1 VLTAEPRRAFTLI
14 ELLVVIA
21 IIAILIALLLP
32 AVQAARE
39 AARRITCRNNLKQ
52 LGLALHNYHDVQGS
66 FPQGRGAAL
75 PGVFSAH
82 AYLLP
87 FVEQANL
94 QSLVDFSSAPTTF
107 GIGGGVVFDGSANA
121 NAASTIVPYFLCP
134 SDGSERIPGSTFAAT
149 NYAGNAGSGL
159 VAAGS
164 LDNADGVFFRGS
176 RIGFR
181 HLTDGTSHTAAVS
194 ERMLGTGNPSPV
206 GTAMSADLDVL
217 ELPFGSDPSET
228 SCADASAGSIFTERG
243 GKWILGNYGNTLY
256 NHALPPNAIVWD
268 CMDMRQQKARMTSR
282 SEHLGGVHVLCCD
295 GSVRFVAESIMIPVW
310 QAMGTRAGGEV
321 ASSF

>member
-1 VLTAEPRRAFTLI
+1 MPRRAFTLI

-21 IIAILIALLLP
+21 IIAVLIALLLP

-39 AARRITCRNNLKQ
+39 AARRISCRNNLKQ
-52 LGLALHNYHDVQGS
+52 FGLALHNYHDVHGC
-66 FPQGRGAAL
+66 FPQGRGAAI

-94 QSLVDFSSAPTTF
+94 QGLVDFGSAPTTF
-107 GIGGGVVFDGSANA
+107 SIGGGTVFDGSANA
-121 NAASTIVPYFLCP
+121 AAASTTLPFFLCP
-134 SDGSERIPGSTFAAT
+134 SDGAERIPGSTFAAT

-159 VAAGS
+159 VDVGS

-181 HLTDGTSHTAAVS
+181 HLTDGTSHTAAFS
-194 ERMLGTGNPSPV
+194 ERPLGTGTPGPAPNPTTV
-206 GTAMSADLDVL
+206 DRDVIA
-217 ELPFGSDPSET
+217 LPFGTDPSAAI
-228 SCADASAGSIFTERG
+228 CANASSGSMFTERG

-256 NHALPPNAIVWD
+256 NHALPPNATTWD
-268 CMDMRQQKARMTSR
+268 CMDMRQQKARMTAR
-282 SEHLGGVHVLCCD
+282 SSHGGGVHLLFCD
-295 GSVRFVAESIMIPVW
+295 GSVRFIANGIAFAAW
-310 QAMGTRAGGEV
+310 QAIGTRAGGEV
-321 ASSF
+321 ASGE

>member
-1 VLTAEPRRAFTLI
+1 M
-14 ELLVVIA
+14 IA

-39 AARRITCRNNLKQ
+39 AARRISCRNNLKQ
-52 LGLALHNYHDVQGS
+52 FGLAMHNYHDVHGC

-94 QSLVDFSSAPTTF
+94 QNLVDFSSAPTTF
-107 GIGGGVVFDGSANA
+107 SIGGGTVFDGSVNA
-121 NAASTIVPYFLCP
+121 AAASTTVSFFLCP
-134 SDGSERIPGSTFAAT
+134 SDGAERIPGSTFAAT

-159 VAAGS
+159 FASGS

-181 HLTDGTSHTAAVS
+181 HLTDGTSHTAAFS
-194 ERMLGTGNPSPV
+194 ERPLGSGDPSPV
-206 GTAMSADLDVL
+206 VTSMTAERDVL
-217 ELPFGSDPSET
+217 ELPLGTDPSEPV
-228 SCADASAGSIFTERG
+228 CDDASSGAVFTDRG

-256 NHALPPNAIVWD
+256 NHALAPNAPTWD
-268 CMDMRQQKARMTSR
+268 CMDMRQQKARMTAR
-282 SEHLGGVHVLCCD
+282 SNHPGGVHLLFCD
-295 GSVRFVAESIMIPVW
+295 GSVQFIAVGIALPAW

-321 ASSF
+321 AGSL

>member
-1 VLTAEPRRAFTLI
+1 MPRRAFTLI

-39 AARRITCRNNLKQ
+39 AARRISCRNHLKQ
-52 LGLALHNYHDVQGS
+52 LGLALHNYHDVHGC
-66 FPQGRGAAL
+66 FPQGRGAAI

-94 QSLVDFSSAPTTF
+94 QNLVDFSSAPTTF
-107 GIGGGVVFDGSANA
+107 SIGGGTVFDGIANA
-121 NAASTIVPYFLCP
+121 DAASTIVPFFLCP
-134 SDGSERIPGSTFAAT
+134 SNGAERIPGSTFAAT

-159 VAAGS
+159 VDAGS

-181 HLTDGTSHTAAVS
+181 HLTDGTSHTAAFS
-194 ERMLGTGNPSPV
+194 ERLLGTGEPTPV
-206 GTAMSADLDVL
+206 ASSMTADRDVL
-217 ELPFGSDPSET
+217 ELPFGADPNAT
-228 SCADASAGSIFTERG
+228 LCADSAAGSIFTERG

-256 NHALPPNAIVWD
+256 NHALPPNATIWD
-268 CMDMRQQKARMTSR
+268 CMDMRQQKARMTAR
-282 SEHLGGVHVLCCD
+282 SNHASGVHLLFCD
-295 GSVRFVAESIMIPVW
+295 GSVRFVANGIAFAAW
-310 QAMGTRAGGEV
+310 QAMGTREGGEV
-321 ASSF
+321 AVGTGT

>member
-1 VLTAEPRRAFTLI
+1 MLTVEPRRAFTLI
-14 ELLVVIA
+14 ELLVVIG

-52 LGLALHNYHDVQGS
+52 LGLALHNYHDVHGS

-107 GIGGGVVFDGSANA
+107 SIGGGGVFDGSANA
-121 NAASTIVPYFLCP
+121 DAASTAVPFFLCP
-134 SDGSERIPGSTFAAT
+134 SDGSERIPGSSFAAT

-181 HLTDGTSHTAAVS
+181 HLTDGTSHTAAFS
-194 ERMLGTGNPSPV
+194 ERPLGTGSSP
-206 GTAMSADLDVL
+206 TTSDAIDADRDVL

-228 SCADASAGSIFTERG
+228 ICANASAGSLFTERG

-256 NHALPPNAIVWD
+256 NHALPPNAAIWD
-268 CMDMRQQKARMTSR
+268 CMDMRQQKARMTAR
-282 SEHLGGVHVLCCD
+282 SNHPGGVHVVFCD
-295 GSVRFVAESIMIPVW
+295 GSVRFISDGIDLVAW
-310 QAMGTRAGGEV
+310 RALATRAGGEV
-321 ASSF
+321 AVD

>member
-1 VLTAEPRRAFTLI
+1 VLTVETRRAFTLI

-39 AARRITCRNNLKQ
+39 AARRISCRNNLKQ
-52 LGLALHNYHDVQGS
+52 LGLAMHNYHDVQGC

-87 FVEQANL
+87 FVEQGNL
-94 QSLVDFSSAPTTF
+94 HDLVDFSSAPTTF
-107 GIGGGVVFDGSANA
+107 SIGGGAVFDGSTNA
-121 NAASTIVPYFLCP
+121 VAAATIIPFFLCP
-134 SDGSERIPGSTFAAT
+134 SDATERIPGSNFAAT

-181 HLTDGTSHTAAVS
+181 DLTDGTSHTAAFS
-194 ERMLGTGNPSPV
+194 ERPLGTGSESTTPASID
-206 GTAMSADLDVL
+206 ADRDVL
-217 ELPFGSDPSET
+217 ELPFGSDPTEST
-228 SCADASAGSIFTERG
+228 CADASSGTAFTERG
-243 GKWILGNYGNTLY
+243 GKWILGNYGNSLY
-256 NHALPPNAIVWD
+256 NHALPPNALNWD
-268 CMDMRQQKARMTSR
+268 CMDMRQQKARMSAR
-282 SEHLGGVHVLCCD
+282 SDHPGGVHLVLCD
-295 GSVRFVAESIMIPVW
+295 GSVRFVADGVDLVGW
-310 QAMGTRAGGEV
+310 RALATRAGGDV
-321 ASSF
+321 AAN